1 MEIWVSRHH
10 LYNEDNCP
18 PIQKLC
24 DAQPPGNNPELIDSN
39 WKEVTFGPGH

>member
-1 MEIWVSRHH
+1 MGITSS

-39 WKEVTFGPGH
+39 WKEVTFWKSISSA